1 MNENLTIVT
10 GIWNL
15 KRDSAGEGFK
25 RSFDHY
31 LENFKKLLAT
41 DCQMI
46 IFIEKENE
54 DFVWEHRGKLK
65 YSTTHIIH
73 KEVNEFQDNFPFFKE
88 VSEIR
93 QKEDWLSQAGWLKES
108 TQATMELYN
117 PMVMSKM
124 FMLHDASLFNPFNTE
139 YFAWIDGGITNTV
152 HAGYFTHDKV
162 FNEIHKCL
170 ERFFF
175 ISFPYRDGP
184 EIHGFPRSAMEKYC
198 KEDPQYVCRGGFFGG
213 HKDFLSRAN
222 GLYYDLL
229 QNSLQEGYMGTEE
242 SIFTIM
248 SHLYPE
254 HYSRYELSDDDA
266 ALISPF
272 FESVKNGTTEIQE
285 AESPEPENPK
295 VALYVIAFNFPEQ
308 FKKLIESFK
317 QVPDFFDSV
326 EKYVIDNSVD
336 ESVFEEFEKVAKEND
351 FTLIKKNNIGIC
363 GGRQFIAEHFD
374 STDCDYMLFFE
385 DDMYM
390 NPPNETGFC
399 RNGFRKYIDNLL
411 PKCIKIMKEEKL
423 DFLKWC
429 FTEVFGDNKTQW
441 SWYNVPQSVREE
453 FWPHYN
459 KLPEQ
464 GLDPNAP
471 SVDYKHI
478 KQIDDLT
485 YITGEIYYS
494 NWPQIVSRAGNK
506 KMFLKTK
513 WARPYEQTWMSHM
526 FQETKKGNLKPAI
539 LLASPI
545 THDRFKHYDQKL
557 RVES

>member
-1 MNENLTIVT
+1 MNKNLTIVT

-73 KEVNEFQDNFPFFKE
+73 KEVNEFQNNFPFFEE

-93 QKEDWLSQAGWLKES
+93 QKEDWLSQVGWLKES

-124 FMLHDASLFNPFNTE
+124 FMLHDASLFNPFDTE

-152 HAGYFTHDKV
+152 HEGYFTHDKV
-162 FNEIHKCL
+162 LDNIHKCL
-170 ERFFF
+170 EKFFF
-175 ISFPYRDGP
+175 ISFSYRDGP
-184 EIHGFPRSAMEKYC
+184 EIHGFPREAMNKYC
-198 KEDPQYVCRGGFFGG
+198 GEDPQYVCRGGFFGG
-213 HKDFLSRAN
+213 HKDFISKAN
-222 GLYYDLL
+222 SLYYNLL
-229 QNSLQEGYMGTEE
+229 QNSLNEGYMGTEE

-248 SHLYPE
+248 SHIEPE
-254 HYSRYELSDDDA
+254 NYSRYELAEDNSG
-266 ALISPF
+266 LISPF

-285 AESPEPENPK
+285 TEPSEPENPK
-295 VALYVIAFNFPEQ
+295 VALYVITFNFPEQ
-308 FKKLIESFK
+308 FEKLIQSFK

-326 EKYVIDNSVD
+326 EKYMIDNSVD
-336 ESVFEEFEKVAKEND
+336 ENAFKEFERLAEEND

-390 NPPNETGFC
+390 NPPSETGFC
-399 RNGFRKYIDNLL
+399 RNGFRKYIENLL
-411 PKCIKIMKEEKL
+411 PKCIKIMQKEKF

-441 SWYNVPQSVREE
+441 SWYNVPQDVREQ
-453 FWPHYN
+453 FWPDYN

-464 GLDPNAP
+464 GIDPDAP
-471 SVDYKHI
+471 LVDYKNI
-478 KQIDDLT
+478 KQVDDLT
-485 YITGEIYYS
+485 YITGDIYYS
-494 NWPQIVSRAGNK
+494 NWPQIVSRSGNK

-513 WARPYEQTWMSHM
+513 WAHPYEQTWMSHM
-526 FQETKKGNLKPAI
+526 FQETKNGNLKPGI

>member
-1 MNENLTIVT
+1 
-10 GIWNL
+10 
-15 KRDSAGEGFK
+15 
-25 RSFDHY
+25 
-31 LENFKKLLAT
+31 
-41 DCQMI
+41 
-46 IFIEKENE
+46 
-54 DFVWEHRGKLK
+54 
-65 YSTTHIIH
+65 
-73 KEVNEFQDNFPFFKE
+73 
-88 VSEIR
+88 
-93 QKEDWLSQAGWLKES
+93 
-108 TQATMELYN
+108 
-117 PMVMSKM
+117 
-124 FMLHDASLFNPFNTE
+124 
-139 YFAWIDGGITNTV
+139 
-152 HAGYFTHDKV
+152 
-162 FNEIHKCL
+162 
-170 ERFFF
+170 
-175 ISFPYRDGP
+175 
-184 EIHGFPRSAMEKYC
+184 
-198 KEDPQYVCRGGFFGG
+198 
-213 HKDFLSRAN
+213 
-222 GLYYDLL
+222 
-229 QNSLQEGYMGTEE
+229 
-242 SIFTIM
+242 M

-254 HYSRYELSDDDA
+254 HYSRYELRDDDA

-272 FESVKNGTTEIQE
+272 FESVKNGTTKIQE
-285 AESPEPENPK
+285 AESPEPKNPK

-336 ESVFEEFEKVAKEND
+336 ESVFEEFEKMAKEND

-411 PKCIKIMKEEKL
+411 PKCIKIMREGKF

-453 FWPHYN
+453 FWPDYN

-464 GLDPNAP
+464 GFDPNAP
-471 SVDYKHI
+471 SVNYKNI
-478 KQIDDLT
+478 KQVDDLT

-494 NWPQIVSRAGNK
+494 NWPQIVSKAGNK
-506 KMFLKTK
+506 KMFLETK
-513 WARPYEQTWMSHM
+513 WAHPYEQTWMSHM
-526 FQETKKGNLKPAI
+526 FQETKKDNLKSAI

-545 THDRFKHYDQKL
+545 THDRFKHYDSKL